1 MDNDRELP
9 VLLQMPIRKKIGNI
23 NYIALEN
30 TNSPPQGYRSSG
42 VMEFILSRKLN
53 LLSNVCG
60 GR

>member
-1 MDNDRELP
+1 MTENSLFYYKCQSE
-9 VLLQMPIRKKIGNI
+9 KKIGNI

-30 TNSPPQGYRSSG
+30 TNSPPPKGYRSSG

-60 GR
+60 GW